1 MNFLFCIG
9 HQNQAKKA
17 RFLHQLNHLEMSLDE
32 QKALI
37 VAQGEVVRKAKAD
50 KVAPEVLQQALNELL
65 KLKETFKEMNGGIP
79 YDPPK
84 VEVKKEKKVEPQV
97 EVVRD
102 GPSKKELNKL
112 KRKEGRKGGGNDD
125 DNTEVVEQPKTAA
138 PATTQAQ
145 NNAPVAVKKN
155 VASAPGS
162 VYYSFSNKLSALP
175 EISRLLLAYLK
186 STIKCVSST
195 SSDHL
200 PYFVVSDGV
209 SVAGDCTIARYFAR
223 TIDNGSKLY
232 GTDAIVASQIDQ
244 WLDVYN
250 TVDIAAIPAV
260 LKVVND
266 HLSDKTY
273 MAGQSLSLA
282 DFAVH
287 VLIKRSTVTNDL
299 VHILRWQALVGGV
312 IPALDALKPGK
323 ASAPSAASANKQSN
337 DDEFG
342 GTCPHLEGAEDG
354 KVCTRFPPE
363 PSGYLHIGHAKAVLL
378 NQYYARR
385 YKGKLLVRFDD
396 TNPSKEKDEYE
407 QNIIIDL
414 ASLGVVADQVSS
426 LFSYVFSC

>member
-1 MNFLFCIG
+1 
-9 HQNQAKKA
+9 
-17 RFLHQLNHLEMSLDE
+17 MSLDE

-65 KLKETFKEMNGGIP
+65 KLKETFKEMNGGVP

-112 KRKEGRKGGGNDD
+112 KRKEGKKGGGNDD
-125 DNTEVVEQPKTAA
+125 DNTEVVEQQKTAA
-138 PATTQAQ
+138 FATTQAQ

-155 VASAPGS
+155 VASAPGG

-209 SVAGDCTIARYFAR
+209 SVAGDCTIARYFSR

-323 ASAPSAASANKQSN
+323 ASAPSAASGNKQSN

>member
-1 MNFLFCIG
+1 
-9 HQNQAKKA
+9 
-17 RFLHQLNHLEMSLDE
+17 MSLDE

-97 EVVRD
+97 EVVRE

-112 KRKEGRKGGGNDD
+112 KRKEGRKGGGNEDD
-125 DNTEVVEQPKTAA
+125 SSEVVEQKNVA
-138 PATTQAQ
+138 PAATQPPITT
-145 NNAPVAVKKN
+145 VSVKKN

-162 VYYSFSNKLSALP
+162 VYYAFSNKLSALP

-186 STIKCVSST
+186 SSIKCVSST

-200 PYFVVSDGV
+200 PYFVVSDGL
-209 SVAGDCTIARYFAR
+209 SIAGDCTIARYFAR

-232 GTDAIVASQIDQ
+232 GSDAIVASQIDQ

-250 TVDIAAIPAV
+250 SVDIAAIPSL

-282 DFAVH
+282 DFAIF
-287 VLIKRSTVTNDL
+287 VLIKRVTVTTDL
-299 VHILRWQALVGGV
+299 VHVLRWQALVNAV
-312 IPALDALKPGK
+312 IPVLDALKPGK
-323 ASAPSAASANKQSN
+323 AASASSAAVTSKQNN

-378 NQYYARR
+378 NQYYAKR

-414 ASLGVVADQVSS
+414 ASLGVVADQVRLIHSYTFIFELVNGNEDERIGTAEPIMLR
-426 LFSYVFSC
+426 LFSR

>member
-1 MNFLFCIG
+1 
-9 HQNQAKKA
+9 
-17 RFLHQLNHLEMSLDE
+17 MSLDE

-37 VAQGEVVRKAKAD
+37 VAQGEAVRKAKAD

-65 KLKETFKEMNGGIP
+65 KLKEKFKEMNGGIP

-97 EVVRD
+97 EVVRE

-112 KRKEGRKGGGNDD
+112 KRKEGKKGGGNED
-125 DNTEVVEQPKTAA
+125 DNSEVVEQKNVA
-138 PATTQAQ
+138 PATTQAPS
-145 NNAPVAVKKN
+145 NTTAPVKKN

-162 VYYSFSNKLSALP
+162 VYYAFSNKLSAVP

-186 STIKCVSST
+186 SSIKCVSSI

-200 PYFVVSDGV
+200 PYFVVSDGL
-209 SVAGDCTIARYFAR
+209 SVAGDCAIARYFSR

-232 GTDAIVASQIDQ
+232 GSDAIAASQIDQ
-244 WLDVYN
+244 WLDIYN
-250 TVDIAAIPAV
+250 SVDIAAIPS
-260 LKVVND
+260 LFKVVND

-282 DFAVH
+282 DFAIY
-287 VLIKRSTVTNDL
+287 VLIKRGTVTNDL
-299 VHILRWQALVGGV
+299 VHILRWQALVGAV
-312 IPALDALKPGK
+312 IPVLDALKPIK
-323 ASAPSAASANKQSN
+323 AAPASSAAVPSKQNN
-337 DDEFG
+337 DDEFS
-342 GTCPHLEGAEDG
+342 GTCPHLDGAEDG

-378 NQYYARR
+378 NQYYAKR
-385 YKGKLLVRFDD
+385 YKGRLLVRFDD

-414 ASLGVVADQVSS
+414 ANLGVVADQVRLFLSYICIFQLENGNEDERIGTAEPIMLR
-426 LFSYVFSC
+426 LFSR